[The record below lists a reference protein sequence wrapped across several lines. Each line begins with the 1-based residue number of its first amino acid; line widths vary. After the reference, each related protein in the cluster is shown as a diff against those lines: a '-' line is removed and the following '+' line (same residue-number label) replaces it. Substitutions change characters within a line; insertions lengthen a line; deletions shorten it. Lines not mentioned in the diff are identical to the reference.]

1 MWGDFLISLKT
12 LRSLCTDFIIFF
24 IPLYLLGRA
33 LPYIFSVLAPFLFGY
48 FLYLAANPLNRR
60 LKRILP
66 PSFSAAL
73 SLFLISLAVFFI
85 LKLLLTHLFREVVSL
100 TQNSDAFSE
109 TIPFISRK
117 MSSISSNRFFS
128 ALFDAFSGGLSTLL
142 LEISTFMIDFAKNI
156 PVFLI
161 SVFASVFTAFFLLK
175 DNLFI
180 RNFFRDFFGEKT
192 LSKFGEIKNS
202 LLDVIFSYLKA
213 QFIIGSIIFIILFGG
228 FFYLGIKYALLLAL
242 FTAIVDAVPILGTG
256 AVLIPLSIF
265 NFITGEST
273 LGWGILILYGI
284 AILARQ
290 LCEPKI
296 IGQKLGIHPLLTLF
310 SLFAGLKLFGIIGLI
325 SGPVIALLVKN
336 IISQRKE
343 KVLE

>member
-1 MWGDFLISLKT
+1 MISLKT
-12 LRSLCTDFIIFF
+12 LRSLCIDFIIFF
-24 IPLYLLGRA
+24 IPIYLLGRA
-33 LPYIFSVLAPFLFGY
+33 LPYIFSVLGPFIVGY

-60 LKRILP
+60 LKRFLP
-66 PSFSAAL
+66 PSFCAAF
-73 SLFLISLAVFFI
+73 SLILISFVVFFI
-85 LKLLLTHLFREVVSL
+85 LRVLFMHLFREIVSL
-100 TQNSDAFSE
+100 TQNSDAFSD
-109 TIPFISRK
+109 TLPFISRK
-117 MSSISSNRFFS
+117 MSAVTSNRFFS
-128 ALFDAFSGGLSTLL
+128 ALFDAFSGGLSTILF
-142 LEISTFMIDFAKNI
+142 EISSFMIDFAKNI

-175 DNLFI
+175 DNSFI
-180 RNFFRDFFGEKT
+180 KDFFRDFFGEKL
-192 LSKFGEIKNS
+192 LSKFSEIKNS

-213 QFIIGSIIFIILFGG
+213 QFIIGSIIFIVLFGG

-256 AVLIPLSIF
+256 AVLIPMSVF
-265 NFITGEST
+265 NFIMGQSS

-284 AILARQ
+284 AILTRQ

-325 SGPVIALLVKN
+325 LGPVAAILVKN
-336 IISQRKE
+336 LISQKRE
-343 KVLE
+343 SVSS